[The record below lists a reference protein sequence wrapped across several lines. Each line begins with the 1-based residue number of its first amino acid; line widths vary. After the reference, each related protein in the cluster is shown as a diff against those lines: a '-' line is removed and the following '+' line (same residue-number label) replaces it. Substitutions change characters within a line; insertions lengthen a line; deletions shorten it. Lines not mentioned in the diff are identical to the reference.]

1 MEQGAP
7 SSNALQSARRVLEA
21 RAYFGGPERTVHV
34 RVAGQ
39 DGRIYLDLCDRDWRA
54 VEIAADGWRIINGH
68 RTVWTQIS

>member
-1 MEQGAP
+1 MFVSLGKMVEFT
-7 SSNALQSARRVLEA
+7 LI
-21 RAYFGGPERTVHV
+21 YV